1 MKKFITLALMLS
13 IGLFVTACSDG
24 SADKNESKPEDATSE
39 QQKEELT
46 FGSEERVAEDTPVVS
61 VNGTEING
69 DHYNSVYTRV
79 KTMLYNY
86 GQDVSNLDVIKEQT
100 ITLLIDE
107 ELIRQDAAEKGI
119 EVTEEEAQTE
129 LEAIKEETGEE
140 QYNNMLEQF
149 QMSDEEFRDQLIN
162 DLTTMQ
168 YMEDQ
173 FDIEVTEE
181 EIKEYYDK
189 LKEQNEKIGE
199 LTEVEDRIE
208 SALYSQKQS
217 EQLQVKVEELKKE
230 AEVETL
236 I

>member
-1 MKKFITLALMLS
+1 M
-13 IGLFVTACSDG
+13 
-24 SADKNESKPEDATSE
+24 
-39 QQKEELT
+39 
-46 FGSEERVAEDTPVVS
+46 VS
-61 VNGTEING
+61 VNGNEIKG

-86 GQDVSNLDVIKEQT
+86 GQDVSDLDVIKEQT

-107 ELIRQDAAEKGI
+107 ELIRQDAADKGI
-119 EVTEEEAQTE
+119 EVTEEKAQTE

-149 QMSDEEFRDQLIN
+149 QMNDEEFREQLIN
-162 DLTTMQ
+162 DLTTVQ
-168 YMEDQ
+168 YMDEQ
-173 FDIEVTEE
+173 FDIEVTDE
-181 EIKEYYDK
+181 EIKAYYDK

-199 LTEVEDRIE
+199 LSEVEDRIE

-217 EQLQVKVEELKKE
+217 EQLQVKVEELRKD